1 VTLVV
6 ASASPRRH
14 ELLQALQLRFE
25 VSPANLDEE
34 ALADG
39 LSPVDAVAA
48 LAQAKANAGRHA
60 DALVL
65 AADTIVVLDDAV
77 LGKPAD
83 AAAAGDMLRALRDR
97 THQVLT
103 GVCLH
108 APAGDST
115 VVVESDVRMRAYA
128 DAEIEAY
135 VAGGGGADKAGS
147 YGIQDEPFRP
157 VASVGGC
164 WCNVMGLP
172 LWTAYQVLLEMGM
185 LPPRSPDRAY
195 ARCAACPLRRERPW

>member
-1 VTLVV
+1 MTLVV

-14 ELLQALQLRFE
+14 ELLHGLQLRFE
-25 VSPANLDEE
+25 VSPADLDEV
-34 ALADG
+34 ALAEG
-39 LSPVDAVAA
+39 LSPVDTVAK
-48 LAQAKANAGRHA
+48 LAQAKANAGRH
-60 DALVL
+60 DGALVL
-65 AADTIVVLDDAV
+65 AADTVVVLNDQM

-83 AAAAGDMLRALRDR
+83 AAAARGMLRALRDR

-115 VVVESDVRMRAYA
+115 VVVESDVRMRAYG
-128 DAEIEAY
+128 DDEIDTY
-135 VAGGGGADKAGS
+135 VASGSGADKAGS

-157 VASVGGC
+157 VAAVGGC

-172 LWTAYQVLLEMGM
+172 LWTTYQVLLEMGL

>member
-1 VTLVV
+1 MTLVV

-14 ELLQALQLRFE
+14 ELLQALRLAFRVAPADVDE
-25 VSPANLDEE
+25 V
-34 ALADG
+34 ALAEG
-39 LSPVDAVAA
+39 LDPVDAVAA
-48 LAQAKANAGRHA
+48 LAQAKANAGRHD

-65 AADTIVVLDDAV
+65 AADTVVVLDDSV

-83 AAAAGDMLRALRDR
+83 AAAASRMLRALRDR
-97 THQVLT
+97 THRVLT

-108 APAGDST
+108 APSGDST
-115 VVVESDVRMRAYA
+115 VVVESDVRMRDYG
-128 DAEIEAY
+128 DEEIEAY
-135 VAGGGGADKAGS
+135 VAAGGGTDKAGS

-157 VASVGGC
+157 VAAVGGC

-172 LWTAYQVLLEMGM
+172 LWTTYQVLFEMGL

-195 ARCAACPLRRERPW
+195 ARCAACPLRRDRPW

>member
-1 VTLVV
+1 MTLVV

-14 ELLQALQLRFE
+14 ELLHGLQLRFH
-25 VSPANLDEE
+25 VSPANLDEA

-39 LSPVDAVAA
+39 LSPVDAVAT

-65 AADTIVVLDDAV
+65 AADTLVVLDDEV

-83 AAAAGDMLRALRDR
+83 AAAACAMLRALRDR
-97 THQVLT
+97 THRVLT

-115 VVVESDVRMRAYA
+115 VVVESDVRMRAYG
-128 DAEIEAY
+128 DGEIEAY
-135 VAGGGGADKAGS
+135 VAAGGGADKAGA

-157 VASVGGC
+157 VAAVGGC

-172 LWTAYQVLLEMGM
+172 LWTTYQVLFEMGM
-185 LPPRSPDRAY
+185 LAPRSPDRVY
-195 ARCAACPLRRERPW
+195 ARCTACPLRRERPW